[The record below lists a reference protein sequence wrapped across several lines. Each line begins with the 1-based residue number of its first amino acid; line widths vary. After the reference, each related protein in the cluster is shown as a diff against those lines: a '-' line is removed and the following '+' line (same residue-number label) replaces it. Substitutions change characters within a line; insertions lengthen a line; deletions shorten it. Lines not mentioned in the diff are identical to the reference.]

1 FSWGCDANNA
11 MYLSN
16 ALEFH
21 FLARSWGK
29 YGVTDARYFM
39 PVNEGMITVKG
50 TECRVECSGEMFRLL
65 HGHKDGVIF
74 ECTSENPDLD
84 VLCTRHGEE
93 LYMSV
98 VNRRSGEYEIRV
110 EGYTAELCTQ
120 IVPDEYAFS
129 NSGFEIKH
137 YDRPVVTGHGMT
149 FIKLVPA
156 EN

>member
-1 FSWGCDANNA
+1 MDP
-11 MYLSN
+11 Y
-16 ALEFH
+16 
-21 FLARSWGK
+21 ARAAG
-29 YGVTDARYFM
+29 
-39 PVNEGMITVKG
+39 VNEADWLVFK
-50 TECRVECSGEMFRLL
+50 
-65 HGHKDGVIF
+65 K
-74 ECTSENPDLD
+74 
-84 VLCTRHGEE
+84 
-93 LYMSV
+93 
-98 VNRRSGEYEIRV
+98 GEYEIRV